1 MKRSLKMGA
10 SILLT
15 LCMILTL
22 MPQYAYAGGE
32 SIVQRTT
39 MLPLGNPSEPF
50 GYTNTADVLV
60 DSVSADDK
68 ITDSAE
74 GWEWYPEGDS
84 TQDYDD
90 NTLVLKGIHLET
102 NNTVAISLPAGATI
116 ILKTDTTNVV
126 RSTCSQVPNN
136 VIGIDC
142 KGELT
147 IKGEGSL
154 EVQSGIGPY
163 LNTSTAISAAGNL
176 NIEGGTIRAL
186 GQVAFYGSTG
196 LSSAGVLKI
205 SGGNI
210 TAKSDTTMDSNIS
223 AAIKGASVIIEDGT
237 VYAQASLTHS
247 VRYSILSDDGDGIE
261 TGIVATGM
269 VVRYNIDDNN
279 YTGQI
284 EIKHLTNDNKMY
296 YSMAG
301 ASEEHDENAF
311 DILIQKAPPGASI
324 SQKTISGVAG
334 SKLSGTPTM
343 TISLTGC
350 TFIELANN
358 TDISS
363 WFNNLPDGLIVTLLS
378 VAGDGSSASIG
389 FSGTPLEASDSAMLI
404 NIPSEN
410 LSIDEPV
417 TVDTNSNAKFAITG
431 GEPSG
436 LQKRTNSLDLTV
448 TELSYKA
455 SGSEEPAYANPTIS
469 NITNTVEGW
478 KWYRYAD
485 EESGYASN
493 TLELSGID
501 LTTTTANFGIKLP
514 SGSAIV
520 VLDGTSNRIAST
532 FTGGENSYGIW
543 CQGDLTIKGD
553 SGELKTLGGNP
564 EYGPIGT
571 SGVMANGFLLIE
583 GGNITAV
590 GGVTPFTYQS
600 MSTGL
605 RAAKQLKITG
615 GIIYAE
621 SKSRAVYSGSW
632 DLDIEE
638 MEAFV
643 KIDEEYT
650 APAYSENGVLV
661 YVSGQYL
668 LAAKDARITPIP
680 LPSFGGNGTEA
691 NPYLIT
697 SKEELK
703 EMGRYVNLYNKKY
716 GNKHY
721 KLMADIVLNE
731 ADNGTLEQWTPIGLN
746 SEKPFT
752 GVFYGGNHTIKGI
765 YINDFTTSYAG
776 LFGYIKDGIVKNVG
790 ITGGQFSALGSNS
803 YAGGIAGYNNGG
815 QIEDCFNRSSI
826 TGTQSG
832 GITGYNEMGHIQ
844 DSYNTGNVAGF
855 VAGGITGVN
864 QDAELTIVNCYNT
877 GSVKAMK
884 NNDSVYAGG
893 ITGKNYSAT
902 IKNSYNAGTVFANGI
917 GNGQVNLGGVFGRNL
932 LGNLIDVYWLDS
944 ALTIDYISD
953 DTIDG
958 IQVKTSSELKA
969 MTEELNENVAR
980 LSEEYNNL
988 ALWKDDAKH
997 ENGGYPLFGTVTN
1010 YTLTV
1015 SGGGTGATADGSYA
1029 AGTIVSIHAGTKEG
1043 YTFTGWTTAGSGVF
1057 ENTSN
1062 AETTFTMPEAN
1073 TTITANWKA
1082 KDEPGQGP
1090 GPSKPSRPTPSVK
1103 TEDTNVLINGKSQ
1116 SAGKSETTTGS
1127 DGNTYNGNSR
1137 L

>member
-1 MKRSLKMGA
+1 MKQSLRKGA

-32 SIVQRTT
+32 SIVQRTAK
-39 MLPLGNPSEPF
+39 LPLGDSSEQF

-74 GWEWYPEGDS
+74 GWEWYPAGDS
-84 TQDYDD
+84 TQDYAV
-90 NTLVLKGIHLET
+90 NTLVLKGINLET
-102 NNTVAISLPAGATI
+102 YNPVAISLPAGATI

-142 KGELT
+142 KGELS
-147 IKGEGSL
+147 IKGDGSL

-196 LSSAGVLKI
+196 LFSAGVVKI

-261 TGIVATGM
+261 TGIVTTGM

-284 EIKHLTNDNKMY
+284 ELHRTEDNKMY
-296 YSMAG
+296 YSMVG

-324 SQKTISGVAG
+324 SEKTISGVAG
-334 SKLSGTPTM
+334 SKISGTPTM

-358 TDISS
+358 TDISN
-363 WFNNLPDGLIVTLLS
+363 WFTNLPDGLIVTLLS
-378 VAGDGSSASIG
+378 VESDGSSVSIG
-389 FSGTPLEASDSAMLI
+389 FSGTPIEASNSVMVI
-404 NIPSEN
+404 NIPREN
-410 LSIDEPV
+410 LSIDEQV

-431 GEPSG
+431 GES
-436 LQKRTNSLDLTV
+436 QKRTNSLDLTV

-455 SGSEEPAYANPTIS
+455 SGSAEPAYANPSIS

-485 EESGYASN
+485 EERGYSAN

-501 LTTTTANFGIKLP
+501 LTTTALVGIKLP
-514 SGSAIV
+514 VSATIIISDNTTNTVKSIYVPDGSFIPGG
-520 VLDGTSNRIAST
+520 D
-532 FTGGENSYGIW
+532 FTYGIH
-543 CQGDLTIKGD
+543 CLGDLSIQGDTGSLAV
-553 SGELKTLGGNP
+553 SSGNP
-564 EYGPIGT
+564 STGDT
-571 SGVMANGFLLIE
+571 SGVMAAGSLTVD
-583 GGNITAV
+583 GGSITAI
-590 GGVTPFTYQS
+590 GGVTSTAYQK
-600 MSTGL
+600 MSTGI
-605 RAAKQLKITG
+605 RAVNKITITG
-615 GIIYAE
+615 GTIYAKTDYDA
-621 SKSRAVYSGSW
+621 KSRPVFSEAFKLR
-632 DLDIEE
+632 LDGMEAYQKDSE
-638 MEAFV
+638 MEVYTIPARTYNGVFVYAKGQYANLSASDV
-643 KIDEEYT
+643 KIT
-650 APAYSENGVLV
+650 PMP
-661 YVSGQYL
+661 
-668 LAAKDARITPIP
+668 LA
-680 LPSFGGNGTEA
+680 SFEGKGTEV

-703 EMGRYVNLYNKKY
+703 EMARYVNEYNSKY
-716 GNKHY
+716 GNKNY

-731 ADNGTLEQWTPIGLN
+731 AGNGTLEQWAPIGLN
-746 SEKPFT
+746 SDQPFS
-752 GVFYGGNHTIKGI
+752 GIFDGGNHSIKGI
-765 YINDFTTSYAG
+765 FINDFTTSYAG
-776 LFGYIKDGIVKNVG
+776 LFGYIKDGIVKNVS
-790 ITGGQFSALGSNS
+790 TKGGEVSALGSNS

-815 QIEDCFNRSSI
+815 QIEDCFNTASI
-826 TGTQSG
+826 VATQSG

-855 VAGGITGVN
+855 VAGGIAGVN
-864 QDAELTIVNCYNT
+864 QDAELTIVNCYNL

-902 IKNSYNAGTVFANGI
+902 IKNSYNA
-917 GNGQVNLGGVFGRNL
+917 
-932 LGNLIDVYWLDS
+932 
-944 ALTIDYISD
+944 
-953 DTIDG
+953 
-958 IQVKTSSELKA
+958 
-969 MTEELNENVAR
+969 
-980 LSEEYNNL
+980 
-988 ALWKDDAKH
+988 
-997 ENGGYPLFGTVTN
+997 
-1010 YTLTV
+1010 
-1015 SGGGTGATADGSYA
+1015 
-1029 AGTIVSIHAGTKEG
+1029 
-1043 YTFTGWTTAGSGVF
+1043 
-1057 ENTSN
+1057 
-1062 AETTFTMPEAN
+1062 
-1073 TTITANWKA
+1073 
-1082 KDEPGQGP
+1082 
-1090 GPSKPSRPTPSVK
+1090 
-1103 TEDTNVLINGKSQ
+1103 
-1116 SAGKSETTTGS
+1116 
-1127 DGNTYNGNSR
+1127 
-1137 L
+1137 